1 MWGLGSQYSAGGIWA
16 VWAGGVNFLSG
27 KTGLAVSE
35 IGTEGFAIG
44 GSSCI
49 GASFR
54 PTRFRHPKGRH
65 SSRMRRVRIMS
76 FVIID
81 MLKMKVPT
89 YFAEREWSLGLP

>member
-35 IGTEGFAIG
+35 IGAVDFATG
-44 GSSCI
+44 GSTCI

-54 PTRFRHPKGRH
+54 PTRFRHPNYRH

-76 FVIID
+76 FVIIGH
-81 MLKMKVPT
+81 
-89 YFAEREWSLGLP
+89 AED